1 MADVA
6 VVAGSAT
13 CGVRTGP
20 PAAAARRASSGRACA
35 EPTSPAEAE
44 LARLGRFLSCSLY
57 ASIQFPA
64 RHYGPFVCMDTVQS
78 IDMFG
83 LVFFYH
89 T

>member
-1 MADVA
+1 VADVA

-35 EPTSPAEAE
+35 EPTSPAE

-57 ASIQFPA
+57 PVSSW
-64 RHYGPFVCMDTVQS
+64 RYGPFVCMDERAGQIHTVQG
-78 IDMFG
+78 MGLFG
-83 LVFFYH
+83 
-89 T
+89 